1 MTPLEVSRQKPKSAS
16 IYFRISDLHQFF
28 AWLRAL
34 DREVNM
40 FFYSREEKDSSEVA
54 LRTVFD
60 HVHAKAIVIQ
70 KFFMA
75 GFALVWILNRLLG
88 E

>member
-1 MTPLEVSRQKPKSAS
+1 MTPLEVRRQKPKSVS

-28 AWLRAL
+28 AWLRAF
-34 DREVNM
+34 DREVNR

-54 LRTVFD
+54 LRAVLD
-60 HVHAKAIVIQ
+60 HVHAKAIVIL
-70 KFFMA
+70 KFWMA

>member
-1 MTPLEVSRQKPKSAS
+1 
-16 IYFRISDLHQFF
+16 
-28 AWLRAL
+28 
-34 DREVNM
+34 M

-70 KFFMA
+70 KCFMA